1 MNPLELYQKVLN
13 RRLNEPEMDQVE
25 AWIRQYPYF
34 TLPYFL
40 KARQT
45 KDKLTLFE
53 ASLHASNRF
62 LLKRFMDGSIILQE
76 QNFSEVIEERLKMSH
91 RPFSMGENDMFSV
104 VDFDAIH
111 ANSATKGIPF
121 KHLDPSR
128 GYIDNFLN
136 CEVKVRTLKYLPLLD
151 RIDSQIQRFRKKN
164 KPDIPGSR
172 KTSEKENQEKGK
184 EVHSQVATS
193 PVSEGGTANRDD
205 WDQFLDDVPLLKNNL
220 GKESPEPDLQ
230 VMASLDED
238 AEMVSETLAEIHL
251 LQQNHEE
258 AIRIYEKLSLLFP
271 EKKAYFAD
279 QINLIKG
286 E

>member
-13 RRLNEPEMDQVE
+13 RRLNELEMDQVE

-40 KARQT
+40 KARQS

-104 VDFDAIH
+104 VDFDSIH
-111 ANSATKGIPF
+111 NSSSEAHIPF
-121 KHLDPSR
+121 QHLESPQEYVDT
-128 GYIDNFLN
+128 FLN
-136 CEVKVRTLKYLPLLD
+136 WEVKVRTLKYRYLIDVIDKQLTSFTNSHLPTE
-151 RIDSQIQRFRKKN
+151 
-164 KPDIPGSR
+164 IPETREGP
-172 KTSEKENQEKGK
+172 KMEKEGK
-184 EVHSQVATS
+184 TKIAHK
-193 PVSEGGTANRDD
+193 DD
-205 WDQFLDDVPLLKNNL
+205 WDQFLEEVPRLKDNL
-220 GKESPEPDLQ
+220 GKRSPEPDLQ
-230 VMASLDED
+230 VMASLDGDE
-238 AEMVSETLAEIHL
+238 EMVSETLAHIHM
-251 LQQNHEE
+251 LQKNYGE

-271 EKKAYFAD
+271 EKKAYFAN
-279 QINLIKG
+279 QINMIKR

>member
-13 RRLNEPEMDQVE
+13 RRLNELEMDQVE

-104 VDFDAIH
+104 VDFDSIH
-111 ANSATKGIPF
+111 DSSVEDQIPF
-121 KHLDPSR
+121 QHLESSR
-128 GYIDNFLN
+128 GYVDAFLN
-136 CEVKVRTLKYLPLLD
+136 WEVKVRTLKYRYLVDTLD
-151 RIDSQIQRFRKKN
+151 KQLKSFTQQHM
-164 KPDIPGSR
+164 PTDIPRTKETPNEDKEGTEKRGS
-172 KTSEKENQEKGK
+172 K
-184 EVHSQVATS
+184 
-193 PVSEGGTANRDD
+193 DD
-205 WDQFLDDVPLLKNNL
+205 WDQFLEEVPRLKENL

-230 VMASLDED
+230 VMASLTGDE
-238 AEMVSETLAEIHL
+238 EMVSETLAHIHL
-251 LQQNHEE
+251 LQKNYGE

-271 EKKAYFAD
+271 EKKAYFAN
-279 QINLIKG
+279 QINMIKG
-286 E
+286 A